1 MKDRAGI
8 LADFFDQRPGLP
20 KVAEAML
27 DDTEPRP
34 KGCMCHLEAGDSPCP
49 VHGEGDDLA

>member
-20 KVAEAML
+20 KVAEPKL

-34 KGCMCHLEAGDSPCP
+34 
-49 VHGEGDDLA
+49 